1 MAKIVVYDVAAEY
14 GGAFFVL
21 QAYFQKALEDQEN
34 EYFFVVSKVELKSCR
49 NIHII
54 KLQWVKKSWLHRLYC
69 DYVYMPRLIER
80 IDPIRVLSLQNMGI
94 RYCNVLQTVYVHNAI
109 PFTEYQFQFLSDP
122 YLWIYQ
128 NIIGRMICDS
138 LKDVDEIIV
147 QNEWMRDA
155 VVRECGISND
165 SIMIDPVKV
174 NVDEE
179 KTRIRTKLTVF
190 FYPAKAFSFKN
201 HQIIIEACK
210 RLNLEKKYSYKV
222 AFTLTGKGKIE
233 HRLYKEV
240 QKYKL
245 PIEFVGFLDKKEVN
259 GYYRKSIL
267 LFPSYIETVGLPL
280 LEAMEYDAPIIVSD
294 CLYSRSILENY
305 DNVYFFEKD
314 DCMNLAECMRQ
325 AVLRY

>member
-21 QAYFQKALEDQEN
+21 QTYFQKALEDQEN
-34 EYFFVVSKVELKSCR
+34 EYFFVVSKAELKSYR

-80 IDPIRVLSLQNMGI
+80 IHPIRVLSLQNIGI
-94 RYCNVLQTVYVHNAI
+94 RYCNVPQTVYVHNAI
-109 PFTEYQFQFLSDP
+109 PFTEYQFQFLIDP

-128 NIIGRMICDS
+128 NIIGRMTCDS
-138 LKDVDEIIV
+138 LKSADEIIV

-155 VVRECGISND
+155 ITGKCGVSYD
-165 SIMIDPVKV
+165 SILIDPVKV
-174 NVDEE
+174 NVDVER
-179 KTRIRTKLTVF
+179 TRIQTKPTVF

-201 HQIIIEACK
+201 HQVIIEACK
-210 RLNLEKKYSYKV
+210 RLSLEKKYSYKV
-222 AFTLTGKGKIE
+222 VFTLSGKEKNE
-233 HRLYKEV
+233 KRLYKEV

-259 GYYRKSIL
+259 RYYRKSIL

-294 CLYSRSILENY
+294 CLYSRSILGDY
-305 DNVYFFEKD
+305 DKVFFFRKD
-314 DCMNLAECMRQ
+314 DSIRLAQYMRQ
-325 AVLRY
+325 AVL